1 VRIELTAVGADA
13 RETWRQVVALDP
25 GALVSQTPQWMDC
38 VCASGR
44 YEDATRAYAG
54 NGGPRLI
61 LPLARLR
68 LPAAPDVMMSMP
80 FGWGNGGLITSA
92 SQVTAGQVAAVAADL
107 ARQRALL
114 IGVRPA
120 PSTASA
126 WAGAVPEDAVRTRH
140 MSQTI
145 DLSRGFGA
153 VWNGFAESVRRHC
166 RQAERRGIVAQ
177 RDDTGRLVPVFD
189 ALYRKSVERWA
200 RQQNEPLWLAR
211 WRAARRDPSKKFQT
225 VAERLGSD
233 CRVWVGSCAGEPV
246 AAMVVLTHG
255 ENSTMWRAAMDKTAA
270 KGTGANELLHR
281 LAIEEACEAGHR
293 FFHLGD
299 SAPASG
305 LARNKRG
312 FGAQETDYTAYH
324 FERGPLI
331 AADRFVRREVK
342 RVIGFRD

>member
-1 VRIELTAVGADA
+1 MELSAVGAEA
-13 RETWRQVVALDP
+13 REPWRRVLALDP
-25 GALVSQTPQWMDC
+25 NAVVSQTPQWMDC

-54 NGGPRLI
+54 NGGSQLI

-68 LPAAPDVMMSMP
+68 LPPASNVVMSMP
-80 FGWGNGGLITSA
+80 FAWGNGGLISPGGHLTA
-92 SQVTAGQVAAVAADL
+92 SQVAAVVGDL
-107 ARQRALL
+107 ASQRALL
-114 IGVRPA
+114 ISVRPSPA
-120 PSTASA
+120 TASA
-126 WAGAVPEDAVRTRH
+126 WAGAVPQDAVQIRH
-140 MSQTI
+140 MSQTV
-145 DLSRGFGA
+145 DLSEGFGA

-166 RQAERRGIVAQ
+166 RQAERRGVAVE
-177 RDDTGRLVPVFD
+177 RDDTGRLMPVFD

-200 RQQNEPLWLAR
+200 RQQNEPVWLAR

-246 AAMVVLTHG
+246 AAMVVLAHG
-255 ENSTMWRAAMDKTAA
+255 QHSTMWRAAMDKQAA
-270 KGTGANELLHR
+270 KGTGASELLHR

-299 SAPASG
+299 SAPSSG

-312 FGAQETDYTAYH
+312 FGAHETHYTAYQ

-331 AADRFVRREVK
+331 ATHRFLRREVK
-342 RVIGFRD
+342 RIIRFRD